1 MYKKTGKYGV
11 LAGILLATT
20 AANAI
25 PIVDTVD
32 QNVYLQTGESYS
44 FSHNLLDDGFDI
56 GTATSGTIE
65 VLFSDNDSAWEVI
78 QFQVEAF
85 DFDTD
90 GFLVT
95 SSASSYFGDLQVNAL
110 TQINSD
116 GMLDITIK
124 SWWGDFTVGQ
134 SVLTIDG
141 GIATLSGD
149 VINNVPEPGVL
160 GMLAIG
166 LLGLGIAGKKRK
178 T

>member
-1 MYKKTGKYGV
+1 MYKKIGKYGV
-11 LAGILLATT
+11 FAGILFAVT
-20 AANAI
+20 AVNAI

-32 QNVYLQTGESYS
+32 QDVYLQTGDS
-44 FSHNLLDDGFDI
+44 FSFTHNLLDYGFEL

-65 VLFSDNDSAWEVI
+65 ILFSDNDSAWEVI
-78 QFQVEAF
+78 QIQVEALA
-85 DFDTD
+85 FDTG

-95 SSASSYFGDLQVNAL
+95 SSANSFYGDLQVNAL

-124 SWWGDFTVGQ
+124 SWWGDFSVGQ

-141 GIATLSGD
+141 GIAALSGD
-149 VINNVPEPGVL
+149 IVNSVPEPGVL

-166 LLGLGIAGKKRK
+166 LLGLGVAGRKRK